1 MDKVAFYGRVST
13 EQQDLSNQLEA
24 FNDFIDKNNIKEY
37 DIYKEKVSA
46 VADRKEFNKLLNN
59 LDDYNY
65 IVVTKMDRLVRST
78 TEISYLIERL
88 NKNNVYLKTIFEP
101 IDTSNKFGDVMA
113 TLLSIIAD
121 IERKNIRER
130 LKTNYN
136 KALKEGTVGRNKK
149 IKGEAE
155 KRFIELVKKGL
166 NATTV
171 QMILKE
177 EFGIDIS
184 RTTYYN
190 YLNRLDLK
198 KEG

>member
-46 VADRKEFNKLLNN
+46 VADRKEFNKLLDN

-65 IVVTKMDRLVRST
+65 IIVTKMDRLVRST

-88 NKNNVYLKTIFEP
+88 NKNNVYLKTILEP
-101 IDTSNKFGDVMA
+101 IDTSNKFGDIMA

-166 NATTV
+166 NPTTV